1 MKHLRFKVNLEF
13 KYLCRSSMS
22 VCHSQCKFTSR
33 SVDKILD
40 NLLEWFQRNPLLEIS
55 GLDLR
60 EVIESKT
67 IISLE
72 PELTEITKDLSRL
85 CKD

>member
-1 MKHLRFKVNLEF
+1 
-13 KYLCRSSMS
+13 MS
-22 VCHSQCKFTSR
+22 RCHSQCKFSSR
-33 SVDKILD
+33 SLDKILD
-40 NLLEWFQRNPLLEIS
+40 NLLEWFPERNPLLEIS

-72 PELTEITKDLSRL
+72 PELTEITKDLSQIV
-85 CKD
+85 